1 MEYRV
6 PPTIEAVEARPERI
20 SDILI
25 RLAAHGER
33 ESISVGEIVD
43 ALSDRSFGIIIIL
56 FALPNTILPIAWV
69 LGTPILI
76 FSIQMALGKQTPW
89 LPAFMRRQQLDR
101 ETFSKAINYVVKYLI
116 KIETYLKPRYGFLT
130 TDKAE
135 RFIGIWLTILT
146 IILLVP
152 VPFGNALPSFGI
164 AIIAAGLLE
173 KDGLAILVGSLIG
186 LLGTVYVFAL
196 VGGVYAAT
204 KAIFGF

>member
-1 MEYRV
+1 MDYLV
-6 PPTIEAVEARPERI
+6 PTSQVEAQPERI
-20 SDILI
+20 SEILT
-25 RLAAHGER
+25 RLAAHGDR
-33 ESISVGEIVD
+33 ESITVGEIVD

-76 FSIQMALGKQTPW
+76 FAVQMAMGKQTPW
-89 LPAFMRRQQLDR
+89 LPDFMRRQQLDR

-116 KIETYLKPRYGFLT
+116 KIETFLKPRFGFLT

-135 RFIGIWLTILT
+135 RFIGTWLTFLT
-146 IILLVP
+146 VVLLVP
-152 VPFGNALPSFGI
+152 IPFGNALPSFGI

-186 LLGTVYVFAL
+186 ILGTVYVIAL
-196 VGGVYAAT
+196 VGGVFAAA